1 MTETDLQKVEDA
13 FVAAIDRCKTIGCRS
28 SLAASQQ
35 TLISSVDF
43 IEIHGAHGYLLH
55 SFYSPLSNTRTDA
68 YGGQPLANR
77 LAFPLR
83 LIKSCRTAWP
93 DKPLF
98 VRISATDWA
107 RGPEQEGSEWKQ
119 WGIEQSKILVGELIK
134 LGVDLVDCSSGGNW
148 VKQEIA
154 VKPGY
159 QVRLSDAVHVLVM
172 TPSRCRSPLSSR
184 PHIQT
189 YLSVRWG

>member
-1 MTETDLQKVEDA
+1 MAVGPRGQP
-13 FVAAIDRCKTIGCRS
+13 RS
-28 SLAASQQ
+28 HRLTSL
-35 TLISSVDF
+35 VDF

-68 YGGQPLANR
+68 YGGQQLANR

-83 LIKSCRTAWP
+83 LIKSCRAAWP

-107 RGPEQEGSEWKQ
+107 RGPEQEGGKWKQ
-119 WGIEQSKILVGELIK
+119 WGIEQSKIFVGELVK

-148 VKQEIA
+148 VKQVID

-159 QVRLSDAVHVLVM
+159 QVHFN
-172 TPSRCRSPLSSR
+172 
-184 PHIQT
+184 HIQ
-189 YLSVRWG
+189 SAIRK